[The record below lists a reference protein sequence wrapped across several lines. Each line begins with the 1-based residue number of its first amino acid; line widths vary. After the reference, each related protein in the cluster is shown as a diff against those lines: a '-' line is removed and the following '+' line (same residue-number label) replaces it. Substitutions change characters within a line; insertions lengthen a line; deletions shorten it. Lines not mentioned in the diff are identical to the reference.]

1 MAHNNMAHNDV
12 IKAKLANGMRVV
24 LKESRVAPVASF
36 WIFYRVGSRNENSG
50 ATGISHWVEHMLF
63 KGTDNFPRGQ
73 FDKAVAR
80 AGGIFNGMTSQD
92 WTTYFETFPS
102 DRIELAL
109 QVESDRMAN
118 ATFDVEETESE
129 RTVIL
134 SEREGAENN
143 YFWLLHEEV
152 QAAAFQAHSY
162 HHPTIGWKGDL
173 RSLTRDDL
181 YRHYRTYY
189 TPNNAV
195 AVAVGD
201 FDAQEML
208 TRIDRYFGALPAGPE
223 VPPVR
228 LSEPEQKAQRR
239 ILLRGEDSTG
249 YAMLVFHAPQA
260 THEDFFALVV
270 LDSVLGGAKGMGLFG
285 DGGNNRSNRL
295 YRALVDTELAVAV
308 ASSFQPTLDPSLFSF
323 YITLAPGGDH
333 QAVEDAVW
341 QEIRKIQEDGVRP
354 QELEKAIKQ
363 TKAQFVYSS
372 ESVTFQAYWLGFSE
386 IVASIEWFD
395 NWLEQLT
402 AVTSADVQRAA
413 RRYFQP
419 HLQTAGWY
427 APQGP
432 QSE

>member
-1 MAHNNMAHNDV
+1 M
-12 IKAKLANGMRVV
+12 
-24 LKESRVAPVASF
+24 
-36 WIFYRVGSRNENSG
+36 
-50 ATGISHWVEHMLF
+50 
-63 KGTDNFPRGQ
+63 
-73 FDKAVAR
+73 
-80 AGGIFNGMTSQD
+80 
-92 WTTYFETFPS
+92 
-102 DRIELAL
+102 
-109 QVESDRMAN
+109 
-118 ATFDVEETESE
+118 
-129 RTVIL
+129 
-134 SEREGAENN
+134 
-143 YFWLLHEEV
+143 
-152 QAAAFQAHSY
+152 
-162 HHPTIGWKGDL
+162 
-173 RSLTRDDL
+173 
-181 YRHYRTYY
+181 
-189 TPNNAV
+189 
-195 AVAVGD
+195 
-201 FDAQEML
+201 
-208 TRIDRYFGALPAGPE
+208 
-223 VPPVR
+223 R

-333 QAVEDAVW
+333 QAVEDVVW